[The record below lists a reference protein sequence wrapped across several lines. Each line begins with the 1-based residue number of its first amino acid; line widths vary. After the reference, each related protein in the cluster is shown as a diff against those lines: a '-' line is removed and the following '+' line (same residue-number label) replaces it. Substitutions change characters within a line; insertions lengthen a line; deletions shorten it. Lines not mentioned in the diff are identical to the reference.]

1 MKTFLTLFVCLLPFA
16 FILSILFEVNNRR
29 YNAGTRDIDK
39 HIKYTRVLAVN
50 GIEYV
55 TDKGA
60 VSGAIAGHMLAG
72 NIGAYLGAMSARQV
86 HTDNEVTFLVFYDES
101 KRGDKKAVEKVRQ
114 SEERFKFLVS
124 KLEDTQ
130 AREKD
135 KTEVMQSA
143 ASGAKQRSR
152 LEART
157 EPFVVPVGEYIIGE
171 DIPSGA
177 YTLTSSE
184 DATIYIYKDGS
195 VIYYDDSYSCEKPLY
210 TIGKVSLRDGM
221 KIKVRYCEMTFS
233 PYRGLSN
240 RK

>member
-16 FILSILFEVNNRR
+16 FIFSILFEVNNRR

-50 GIEYV
+50 GVEYV

-60 VSGAIAGHMLAG
+60 VSGAIAGHILAG

-101 KRGDKKAVEKVRQ
+101 KRGDKKSVEKVRQ
-114 SEERFKFLVS
+114 SEERFKFPVS
-124 KLEDTQ
+124 KLEDAQ

-135 KTEVMQSA
+135 KAEAAQPA
-143 ASGAKQRSR
+143 ASRSKQRNK
-152 LEART
+152 LAAGT
-157 EPFVVPVGEYIIGE
+157 EPFVVPVGEYVIGE

-184 DATIYIYKDGS
+184 YATIYIYKDENDK
-195 VIYYDDSYSCEKPLY
+195 YHDDSYSCEEPLY
-210 TIGKVSLRDGM
+210 TIGKISLRDGM

-233 PYRGLSN
+233 PYSGLSI